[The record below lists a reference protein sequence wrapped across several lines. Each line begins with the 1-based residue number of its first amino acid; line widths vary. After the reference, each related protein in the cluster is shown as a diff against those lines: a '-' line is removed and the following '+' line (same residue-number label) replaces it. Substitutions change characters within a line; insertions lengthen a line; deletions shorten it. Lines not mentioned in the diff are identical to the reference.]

1 MGLALRHE
9 GLVLVRSKS
18 RLGQTAAAAKV
29 VANDTRT
36 GLRAA
41 VEVSEGERDE
51 VVIVRSAVEG
61 ESSRG

>member
-1 MGLALRHE
+1 M
-9 GLVLVRSKS
+9 VRSKS

-41 VEVSEGERDE
+41 VEVSEGELDE